1 MRRPIITVTT
11 ALAAVAVLSGCTTDT
26 SGPVPDRTTARPT
39 ASATPTPTTSA
50 PSGTQTSGPAPEGG
64 AAPAP
69 GTSAGQPAGSALAQH
84 VFDEC
89 SRGAPEA
96 GVRLS
101 FTEHP
106 TGYRD
111 DDGRYQVIYPFT
123 FLDGH
128 EDPWAVYNCTL
139 TDDSVTSEYV
149 ASGLSD
155 AH

>member
-1 MRRPIITVTT
+1 MHHRHFRAGPRPDDG
-11 ALAAVAVLSGCTTDT
+11 AADRERDPDPDDVGAVGYAD
-26 SGPVPDRTTARPT
+26 VRPR
-39 ASATPTPTTSA
+39 
-50 PSGTQTSGPAPEGG
+50 PEGG